1 MRIALLGPP
10 GVGKTHVA
18 KFISAHLGIPHIQS
32 DEIFWQGKNLRI
44 EVSKL
49 IKGKDWIIE
58 GHISKLSDLVFP
70 KVDKV
75 IVVEGLNLRSLYRS
89 IKRDWKNPLRAWHN
103 IQFYDKISKK
113 RKEMIVELIAERK
126 DDVLF
131 LNNFPDLR
139 ESDLT
144 AFCKSLK
151 SAPVK
156 AKKPAVERK
165 SP

>member
-1 MRIALLGPP
+1 MRIALLGAP
-10 GVGKTHVA
+10 GAGKSHVA
-18 KFISAHLGIPHIQS
+18 KFISANLGIPHIQS
-32 DEIFWQGKNLRI
+32 DEIYWQGKNLRI

-49 IKGKDWIIE
+49 IEGKDWIIE

-75 IVVEGLNLRSLYRS
+75 IVIEGLNLRSLYRS
-89 IKRDWKNPLRAWHN
+89 LKRDWKNPVRAWHN

-113 RKEMIVELIAERK
+113 RKEMIVELIAARK

-131 LNNFPDLR
+131 LNNFPDLS
-139 ESDLT
+139 ESDLA

-151 SAPVK
+151 SSAVK
-156 AKKPAVERK
+156 AQKPAVKRK
-165 SP
+165 RS